1 MHPDSRTILVDL
13 THVGLI
19 RVSGADARAFLQGQL
34 STDLEKLTPVQA
46 QYSSWNNAKGRVV
59 TLLHVF
65 LRDDAVYLA
74 LPRALLP
81 AVLKRLSMYVLR
93 SKVALTD
100 ASDSLACLGLAGER
114 ADALIV
120 DAGLPVPAGVRGMT
134 MLGAVQ
140 VVRLHGD
147 TLRYALMGPPEEIR
161 ELRQGLESAGAAPA
175 SADAWALRR
184 ILAGEPAVFPETT
197 EYFVA
202 QMLDLDKLGGIDFK
216 KGCYT
221 GQEVIARAHYRGA
234 VKRHLAR
241 AESRSTAPLTPGSDI
256 HTPGHDSPVA
266 EVVDARLDQDGV
278 WQMLLV
284 VQDDY
289 RDAQLVH
296 TASGAAVKLV

>member
-1 MHPDSRTILVDL
+1 MHPDSHTILVDL

-19 RVSGADARAFLQGQL
+19 RVSGPDARAFLQGQL
-34 STDLEKLTPVQA
+34 STDLEKLTPTQG
-46 QYSSWNNAKGRVV
+46 QFSSWNNAKGRVI

-65 LRDDAVYLA
+65 LRDGDIYLA
-74 LPRALLP
+74 LLRPLLP

-93 SKVALTD
+93 SKLTLTD
-100 ASDSLACLGLAGER
+100 ASDSLAFLGLAGR
-114 ADALIV
+114 QSAALLAQ
-120 DAGLPVPAGVRGMT
+120 AGLPAPAGVRDMAT
-134 MLGAVQ
+134 LGAVQ
-140 VVRLHGD
+140 LMRLYGE
-147 TLRYALMGPPEEIR
+147 TPRYALMGPPGEMKH
-161 ELRQGLESAGAAPA
+161 LRQRLESAGVVAAGA
-175 SADAWALRR
+175 ETWALRR
-184 ILAGEPAVFPETT
+184 ILAGEPAVFPETS

-221 GQEVIARAHYRGA
+221 GQEVIARAHYRGG

-266 EVVDARLDQDGV
+266 EVVDARLDEGGI

-289 RDAQLVH
+289 RSAELVH
-296 TASGAAVKLV
+296 TPGAAAVKII